1 MTAAATARPV
11 SAELP
16 RSAHTSL
23 AGGRST
29 WPDFIQKTRFS
40 YCQTRDPARPT
51 PTAAAIDDLDH
62 LVGLLWHLDAAQ
74 RQLVWAR
81 ACNVSWAT
89 LVTRMGR
96 SRTGLNREH
105 KLALLSMAFNL
116 GGPRLASFRWMRAAI
131 LDDIWLQAASEAL
144 HSRWARQ
151 VGRRSTKIISMLAI
165 GVTKD
170 GYCWS
175 NHAKR

>member
-96 SRTGLNREH
+96 SRTNLCLCHASAPDGA
-105 KLALLSMAFNL
+105 ALDGIQSWWSAPCQLS
-116 GGPRLASFRWMRAAI
+116 P
-131 LDDIWLQAASEAL
+131 D
-144 HSRWARQ
+144 AR
-151 VGRRSTKIISMLAI
+151 G
-165 GVTKD
+165 
-170 GYCWS
+170 
-175 NHAKR
+175 HP